1 MHGLFIC
8 VGPKIRDHSMINAIL
23 TLLIAVAA
31 AVPTIWAWKK
41 YAAKAKVRKQKKK
54 DDEEIIQAVRSGDVD
69 AVARLTTKLLH
80 S

>member
-1 MHGLFIC
+1 MA
-8 VGPKIRDHSMINAIL
+8 NAIL
-23 TLLIAVAA
+23 ALITAVAV
-31 AVPTIWAWKK
+31 AVPSIWAWRK

-69 AVARLTTKLLH
+69 AVARLTTKLLR